1 MDTLYKK
8 LLLFSVAIFL
18 GQLLAAQEKVSK
30 QISKEFPMTNA
41 GKLRL
46 ENKYG
51 DIKLYGWE
59 KDKIAISIAIR
70 ATHRKKE
77 NAEDLLKRIKPK
89 LTNSNNFVDVTY
101 EIAEKSDGFFAK
113 YFNKANPFDF
123 DRSNIQ
129 IDYTI
134 YMPKNA
140 EMDLTNTFGDVFI
153 EDWKGKLRA
162 TIEHGDLWINENLSK
177 ADVDMKYGKLR
188 AKSMDYAAIR
198 IKNGNL
204 DMTDSKSL
212 RINSSGS
219 DITLNKVT
227 SLEIYSSKD
236 EVDIEEVG
244 TVYGTLKFTNVAISE
259 LRKDIDLTM
268 KIADFR
274 VDAILDPKAII
285 AINQESSEVSL
296 IITNFPHHFNA
307 TLEEGL
313 VRLPKSFTNIDS
325 KMLDK
330 GKRMREINATY
341 GKKPIGKILITGSK
355 GVVLL
360 KEIK

>member
-18 GQLLAAQEKVSK
+18 GQSLTAQEKVSR
-30 QISKEFPMTNA
+30 QISKDFPMTNA
-41 GKLRL
+41 SELRL

-51 DIKLYGWE
+51 DINLYGWDQN
-59 KDKIAISIAIR
+59 KISIAI
-70 ATHRKKE
+70 AITVTHRKKE
-77 NAEDLLKRIKPK
+77 NAEDLLKRIKPI
-89 LTNSNNFVDVTY
+89 LTNSGNLVNVTY
-101 EIAEKSDGFFAK
+101 KIAEKNDGFFTK

-140 EMDLTNTFGDVFI
+140 EIDVTNTFGDVFI

-162 TIEHGDLWINENLSK
+162 NIEHGDLWINENLSK

-188 AKSMDYAAIR
+188 AKSMDYTAIR
-198 IKNGNL
+198 LKNGSL

-219 DITLNKVT
+219 DMTINKVS

-236 EVDIEEVG
+236 EVEIEEVG
-244 TVYGTLKFTNVAISE
+244 TVYGTLKFTNVAIRE
-259 LRKDIDLTM
+259 LQKDIDLTM

-296 IITNFPHHFNA
+296 VITNFPHLFSA

-313 VRLPKSFTNIDS
+313 VRLPKSFTNVDS

-330 GKRMREINATY
+330 GKRIREISATY
-341 GKKPIGKILITGSK
+341 GKKPAGKISISGSK

-360 KEIK
+360 KEL